1 MHAFRSP
8 VEAMTEHTPHPN
20 RIAALRAV
28 ADPVR
33 LAVIDELAREDACAC
48 ELRARLNLSAPLL
61 SHHLKVLRE
70 AGLVRCEKVGRRLE
84 VELDRD
90 ALARVAGSLLPGK
103 RAA

>member
-1 MHAFRSP
+1 MSRSDP
-8 VEAMTEHTPHPN
+8 TQMSTSPSFPA
-20 RIAALRAV
+20 RIAALRAL

-33 LAVIDELAREDACAC
+33 LSLVDELAREQACAC
-48 ELRARLNLSAPLL
+48 ELRKLLGLSTTLL

-70 AGLVRCEKVGRRLE
+70 AGLIRTRKAGRRVE

-90 ALARVAGSLLPGK
+90 ALALVAKSLLAGE